1 MAPLSR
7 LPRWRPDGG
16 SGQVNTVDM
25 RPRPLRPIG
34 KLLAEDTRR
43 HHRSLILQHL
53 FAAGPA
59 SRADLARATGLTRV
73 TVSNLVGGLIADGL
87 LGELGSPAE
96 TKVGKPPTLVGLL
109 ADATHVVALDLSP
122 DDRMTGAVV
131 DLFGQV
137 KTRVETPLE
146 GASGEEAVRLAADL
160 AERLRGTTDRP
171 LLGVG
176 VGTPGVVDGRGV
188 VLDAHNFHW
197 AGVDLTGILRRRL
210 DLPVYVANDANTA
223 VLAEYTFGGTTAAD
237 LMMLRIGIGVGAG
250 LVVGGALVQGHAWA
264 AGEIGH
270 VVIDPAGERCACGN
284 AGCLETVTAVPHL
297 RRGDRPLAS
306 VGTAVGQVLAPVV
319 AALNLHEV
327 VLAGPPDLLDGEL
340 REALDATIRQRV
352 MATSAA
358 DLVVRMSPLGDDVV
372 LVGAAV
378 LVLSGELGVS

>member
-1 MAPLSR
+1 VST
-7 LPRWRPDGG
+7 G
-16 SGQVNTVDM
+16 VV

-53 FAAGPA
+53 FAEGPA

-73 TVSNLVGGLIADGL
+73 TVSDLVGGLIADGL

-96 TKVGKPPTLVGLL
+96 NKVGKPPTYVGLL
-109 ADATHVVALDLSP
+109 ADAAHIVALDLSP

-131 DLFGQV
+131 DLFGKV
-137 KTRVETPLE
+137 KARVEMPLE
-146 GASGEEAVRLAADL
+146 GATGEQAVRLAVGL
-160 AERLRGTTDRP
+160 AEQLRGTTGRP

-176 VGTPGVVDGRGV
+176 VGAPGVVDGRGV
-188 VLDAHNFHW
+188 VLDAHNLHW
-197 AGVDLTGILRRRL
+197 PGVDLAGILRRRL
-210 DLPVYVANDANTA
+210 DVPVYVANDANTA

-237 LMMLRIGIGVGAG
+237 LMLLRIGIGVGAG

-270 VVIDPAGERCACGN
+270 VVSDPAGVRCACGKT
-284 AGCLETVTAVPHL
+284 GCLETVAAAPRL
-297 RRGDRPLAS
+297 RQGDRPLAS
-306 VGTAVGQVLAPVV
+306 VGDALGQVLAPVV

-340 REALDATIRQRV
+340 REALDATIRERV
-352 MATSAA
+352 MTTSSA

>member
-1 MAPLSR
+1 
-7 LPRWRPDGG
+7 
-16 SGQVNTVDM
+16 VNTVEM

-34 KLLAEDTRR
+34 KLAAEDTRR

-53 FAAGPA
+53 FAEGPA

-73 TVSNLVGGLIADGL
+73 TVSDLVGGLIADGL

-109 ADATHVVALDLSP
+109 ADAAHIVALDLSP

-131 DLFGQV
+131 DLYGQV
-137 KTRVETPLE
+137 KARAEMPLE
-146 GASGEEAVRLAADL
+146 GACGQEAVRLAAGL
-160 AERLRGTTDRP
+160 AAQLRGTTDRP

-176 VGTPGVVDGRGV
+176 VGTPGVVDGHGV
-188 VLDAHNFHW
+188 VLDAHNLHW

-237 LMMLRIGIGVGAG
+237 LMLVRIGTGVGAG
-250 LVVGGALVQGHAWA
+250 LVVGGALVQGHGWA

-270 VVIDPAGERCACGN
+270 VVVDPAGARCACGK
-284 AGCLETVTAVPHL
+284 AGCLETMVAVPHL
-297 RRGDRPLAS
+297 RRGEHPLAS
-306 VGTAVGQVLAPVV
+306 VGVALGQVLAPVV

-327 VLAGPPDLLDGEL
+327 VIAGPPDLLDGEL

-358 DLVVRMSPLGDDVV
+358 ELVVRMSPLGDDVV

>member
-1 MAPLSR
+1 
-7 LPRWRPDGG
+7 
-16 SGQVNTVDM
+16 VNKAGV

-53 FAAGPA
+53 FAEGPA

-73 TVSNLVGGLIADGL
+73 TVSDLVGVLIADGL

-96 TKVGKPPTLVGLL
+96 NKVGKPPTFVGLL
-109 ADATHVVALDLSP
+109 ADAAHILALDLSP

-131 DLFGQV
+131 NLFGHV
-137 KTRVETPLE
+137 KARAEVPLE
-146 GASGEEAVRLAADL
+146 GACGGEEAVRLAVGL
-160 AERLRGTTDRP
+160 AEQLRETVDRP
-171 LLGVG
+171 VLGIG

-188 VLDAHNFHW
+188 ILDAHNLHW

-237 LMMLRIGIGVGAG
+237 LMLLRIGTGVGAG
-250 LVVGGALVQGHAWA
+250 LVVGGALVQGHGWA

-270 VVIDPAGERCACGN
+270 VVVDPAGVRCACGKT
-284 AGCLETVTAVPHL
+284 GCLETVVAVPHL
-297 RRGDRPLAS
+297 RHDDRELAS
-306 VGTAVGQVLAPVV
+306 VGTVLGEALAPVV
-319 AALNLHEV
+319 ASLNLHEV

-340 REALDATIRQRV
+340 REALDATIRERV
-352 MATSAA
+352 MAASAA

>member
-1 MAPLSR
+1 
-7 LPRWRPDGG
+7 
-16 SGQVNTVDM
+16 VNTVGVHP
-25 RPRPLRPIG
+25 RPRRPIG
-34 KLLAEDTRR
+34 KLAAEDTRR
-43 HHRSLILQHL
+43 YHRSLILQHL

-73 TVSNLVGGLIADGL
+73 TVSDLVGGLISNGL
-87 LGELGSPAE
+87 LGELGSPTE
-96 TKVGKPPTLVGLL
+96 NRVGKPPTFVGLL
-109 ADATHVVALDLSP
+109 ADAAHIVALDLSP

-137 KTRVETPLE
+137 KARAEVPRE
-146 GASGEEAVRLAADL
+146 GACGEEAVRLAVGL
-160 AERLRGTTDRP
+160 AEQLRGSTGRP
-171 LLGVG
+171 VLGVG
-176 VGTPGVVDGRGV
+176 LGSPGVVDGNGV
-188 VLDAHNFHW
+188 VLDAHNLLW
-197 AGVDLTGILRRRL
+197 AGVDLTGILRSRL
-210 DLPVYVANDANTA
+210 GLPVYVANDATTA

-237 LMMLRIGIGVGAG
+237 LMLVRIGTGVGAG

-270 VVIDPAGERCACGN
+270 VVVDPAGLRCACGR
-284 AGCLETVTAVPHL
+284 AGCLETVVAVPRL
-297 RRGDRPLAS
+297 RHGDRPLAS
-306 VGTAVGQVLAPVV
+306 AGTVLGQVLAPVV

-340 REALDATIRQRV
+340 REALDATIRERV
-352 MATSAA
+352 MAASAD

>member
-1 MAPLSR
+1 MNA
-7 LPRWRPDGG
+7 GG
-16 SGQVNTVDM
+16 V
-25 RPRPLRPIG
+25 RPRPLRPMG

-43 HHRSLILQHL
+43 HHRSLIPQHL
-53 FAAGPA
+53 FAEGPA

-73 TVSNLVGGLIADGL
+73 TVSDLVGGLIGDGL
-87 LGELGSPAE
+87 LSELGSPAE
-96 TKVGKPPTLVGLL
+96 AKVGKPPTYVGLL
-109 ADATHVVALDLSP
+109 ADAAHIVALDLSP
-122 DDRMTGAVV
+122 ADRMTGAVL

-137 KTRVETPLE
+137 KARAEVKLD
-146 GASGEEAVRLAADL
+146 GAVGEEAVRLAAGL
-160 AERLRGTTDRP
+160 AEELRGATDQP

-188 VLDAHNFHW
+188 ILDAHNLHW
-197 AGVDLTGILRRRL
+197 AGVDLTGIIRRRL
-210 DLPVYVANDANTA
+210 GLPVYVANDANTA

-237 LMMLRIGIGVGAG
+237 LMLLRIGIGVGAG

-270 VVIDPAGERCACGN
+270 VVVDPEGVRCACGKI
-284 AGCLETVTAVPHL
+284 GCLETILSAPHL
-297 RRGDRPLAS
+297 RGSDRPLAS
-306 VGTAVGQVLAPVV
+306 VGTVLGGVLAPVV

-340 REALDATIRQRV
+340 RQALDRCVRDRV
-352 MATSAA
+352 MAASSA
-358 DLVVRMSPLGDDVV
+358 DLVVRLSPLGDDVV